1 MKNYI
6 IYCDE
11 SISKGKYYSNFY
23 GGALLEGKNFNYVV
37 NSLNA
42 KKKELNFYGEIKWT
56 KVTERY
62 LDKYIEFINYYF
74 QFIKDNIIKIRIM
87 FRDNK
92 NKAVGLSQEQ
102 ELNGFYLLY
111 YQFLKNAF
119 GLKYCNPSN
128 EEVELKTFF
137 DKLPN
142 TNEQNQRFKEFI
154 YDLQNTEEYRS
165 TNIRIKEE
173 DITDVD
179 SKKHVILQGMDIILG
194 SIQFKLNK
202 ENKIV
207 NEKTGRRGKKTI
219 AKEKLYNVIN
229 SNIRQ
234 IYPNF
239 NIGISTGIKGDK
251 SNIWIHQYRHWSFVP
266 YSCLENRE
274 WLKK

>member
-23 GGALLEGKNFNYVV
+23 GGVLVDSKYFDYIVET
-37 NSLNA
+37 LNT
-42 KKKELNFYGEIKWT
+42 KKDELNMYGEVKWT
-56 KVTERY
+56 KVTEAY
-62 LDKYIEFINYYF
+62 LNKYIEFINLYF
-74 QFIKDNIIKIRIM
+74 DFIKKGYLKVRIM
-87 FRDNK
+87 FRN
-92 NKAVGLSQEQ
+92 NQHEPVGLTADQ

-111 YQFLKNAF
+111 YQFLKHGF
-119 GLKYCNPSN
+119 GLKYSNPTKQ
-128 EEVELKTFF
+128 EKIKLRIYF

-142 TNEQNQRFKEFI
+142 TNEQNQKFKSFI
-154 YDLQNTEEYRS
+154 YGLQNISEFKDN
-165 TNIRIKEE
+165 NIEINKE

-207 NEKTGRRGKKTI
+207 NPQTGKRGKKTK
-219 AKEKLYNVIN
+219 AKDELYKVIN
-229 SNIRQ
+229 KNIRE

-239 NIGISTGIKGDK
+239 NIGISTGIHGNNQ
-251 SNIWIHQYRHWSFVP
+251 NIWLHEYRHWSFIP
-266 YSCLENRE
+266 NSCIENRN
-274 WLKK
+274 LF